1 MIVFIGGAAF
11 GTTSISIA
19 YWGVSIALGAG
30 GLIVG
35 FLTRLIP
42 DAPIGQLLI
51 KLGAMPNIDA
61 LPRTRPRKE
70 TGETG
75 DEKVYRCEYRYE
87 RPTLMII

>member
-11 GTTSISIA
+11 GTTPISVA
-19 YWGVSIALGAG
+19 YWGISIALGAG

-35 FLTRLIP
+35 FLARLIP
-42 DAPIGQLLI
+42 DAPLGQLLI

-61 LPRTRPRKE
+61 LPRTRNRKE

-75 DEKVYRCEYRYE
+75 DERVYKCKYTVAYFE
-87 RPTLMII
+87 R